1 MKHKYKKIWHQLRI
15 VGLDHANS
23 SGTTATHICY
33 ICGFKYMDF
42 VFTSTIAI
50 NLNWGNFNC
59 LMEDFKFQIFNT
71 PDILP
76 VLSLNHSIR
85 LAPNVTWIY
94 IDILKQVRMI

>member
-50 NLNWGNFNC
+50 NLNWGNF
-59 LMEDFKFQIFNT
+59 I
-71 PDILP
+71 
-76 VLSLNHSIR
+76 
-85 LAPNVTWIY
+85 
-94 IDILKQVRMI
+94 